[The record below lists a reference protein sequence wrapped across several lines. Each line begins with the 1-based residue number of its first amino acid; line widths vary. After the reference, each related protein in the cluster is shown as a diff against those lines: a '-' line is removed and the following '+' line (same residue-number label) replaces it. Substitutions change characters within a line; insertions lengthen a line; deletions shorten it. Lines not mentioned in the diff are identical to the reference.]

1 MLLQAAQGSIRFWS
15 YLNLGER
22 KKIHIKLG
30 ANYDT
35 ILPIP
40 KHCCPS
46 KFTWVILHSTTP
58 NYENVLENI
67 DFSAHSLQSPHKK
80 QPPKHSK

>member
-1 MLLQAAQGSIRFWS
+1 MIPFFLSLSIIAL
-15 YLNLGER
+15 LNL
-22 KKIHIKLG
+22 
-30 ANYDT
+30 
-35 ILPIP
+35 
-40 KHCCPS
+40 
-46 KFTWVILHSTTP
+46 VILHSTTP